1 MVKPKALLKT
11 DFVTVLKNMFQA
23 NYSDTQI
30 AKNEA
35 VPVCVCVC
43 VCVCVLSL
51 NLNMLLFAGVLSKG
65 ATQKNSEKYE
75 MFWNFQVITKCSSFI
90 VKQLFVLF
98 ELKI

>member
-43 VCVCVLSL
+43 VCFVIEFEHAFVRWGTFRRSH
-51 NLNMLLFAGVLSKG
+51 
-65 ATQKNSEKYE
+65 SEE
-75 MFWNFQVITKCSSFI
+75 F
-90 VKQLFVLF
+90 
-98 ELKI
+98 